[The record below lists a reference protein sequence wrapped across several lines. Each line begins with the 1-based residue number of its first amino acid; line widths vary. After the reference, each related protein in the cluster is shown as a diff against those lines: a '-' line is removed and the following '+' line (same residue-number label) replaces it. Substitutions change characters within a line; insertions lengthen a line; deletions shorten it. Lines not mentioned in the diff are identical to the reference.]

1 MQYPPLRIL
10 YHHRIAASDGMRVH
24 IEEIVNALRAHGHVV
39 QVVGPGDYISAGSGS
54 SALEAFTG
62 TLRRILPAAVYEFL
76 ELLYNIP
83 AWFRLSRAAA
93 SFRPDVLYER
103 NNLFL
108 LAGLYFKKRYPLPM
122 ILEINAPLASERA
135 KFGNLRLRRIAR
147 ACETAL
153 WRHSDIV
160 LPVTEVLARQV
171 RDIRGHDVGVH
182 VMPNGARLDISPT
195 TEQMNAVRERFGISH
210 DRLVLGF
217 VGFVRAWHGLDWA
230 IEALSELPSH
240 VHLLVVGDGPA
251 RTDLEDLAA
260 RAGVGARV
268 HFSGNV
274 PHHEIPAYTQLFDVA
289 LQTASVAYASP
300 LKLFE
305 YMTLGRAILAPD
317 QPNMREILTDDV
329 NALLFAP
336 GERRPFMEA
345 LNRLCLDEHLRH
357 RLGKEARNA
366 VENIPLTWE
375 HNAARIENLARHLID
390 ITASIRSAAAMPSS
404 NGVLEL

>member
-24 IEEIVNALRAHGHVV
+24 IEEIVNALRARGHIVEI
-39 QVVGPGDYISAGSGS
+39 VGPGDQVSAGGGS
-54 SALEAFTG
+54 SHLEAFTG
-62 TLRRILPAAVYEFL
+62 VLRRILPAAAYEVL

-83 AWFRLSRAAA
+83 AWLRLSRAAA
-93 SFRPDVLYER
+93 SFRPDVIYER

-135 KFGNLRLRRIAR
+135 KFGNLRLKRIAR
-147 ACETAL
+147 MCETAL
-153 WRHSDIV
+153 WRNSDIV
-160 LPVTEVLARQV
+160 LPVTEVLARDV
-171 RDIRGHDVGVH
+171 RNVRGHDVGVH
-182 VMPNGARLDISPT
+182 VMPNGARLDVSPT
-195 TEQMNAVRERFGISH
+195 VEQMNAVRARFGITQ
-210 DRLVLGF
+210 DKLVLGF

-230 IEALSELPSH
+230 IEALSQLPSN

-251 RTDLEDLAA
+251 RADLEALAA
-260 RAGVGARV
+260 RIGVAEQV

-274 PHHEIPAYTQLFDVA
+274 PHHDIPAYMQLFDVA

-305 YMTLGRAILAPD
+305 YMGLGRAIIAPD
-317 QPNMREILTDDV
+317 QPNLREILTDDV
-329 NALLFAP
+329 NALLFTP
-336 GERRPFMEA
+336 GEREPFMDA
-345 LNRLCLDEHLRH
+345 LVRLCQDEHLRH
-357 RLGKEARNA
+357 RLGVEARNT
-366 VENIPLTWE
+366 VKDVPLTWE

-390 ITASIRSAAAMPSS
+390 ITASIRSAAAMPTS